1 MSTHALAMHRANASQ
16 PREANLLSRAVLA
29 MLIVFVAQLPSL
41 FVGQPAQAHSQVTGT
56 IPSNGQTV
64 AESPK
69 QVEVVFNE
77 TVIGAPDALKVF
89 NSETKRVDKANAKVV
104 NGNQL
109 VLDLD
114 QLSPGG
120 YVMTWRVVS
129 ADSHPVRGAVSFQVG
144 SGDVAETKA
153 LAERIFNADESSTG
167 AAVGYAVVRFL
178 AFAALAISLGLIVFV
193 ALTRSNDATLVRVVH
208 WALGILA
215 LAGIGELAFQ
225 GLLATDGGFASL
237 LSKDPWQAVFRSH
250 FGWLILI
257 RTVAAIL
264 SLAFIDDILRALT
277 KNARQESA
285 KSRTAPMWAVI
296 SVIAIAFVVTTMMAR
311 HAPSGRL
318 PAVGIVADV
327 VHIAASSLWLGG
339 LLALV
344 ITVLRTRGSQAQYDV
359 ERKTA
364 VLHHFSTLAT
374 ACVILIAVSGLV
386 QGWRQIGTFDA
397 LFDDTYGILVAI
409 KAVLFGLMIGFA
421 SFGRTRIRY
430 ELEKDGDVSALKS
443 VRIQTAFE
451 VFVAVAI
458 LCVTAVLVSAEPPK
472 QAANGG
478 IGFSTEVPVSNH
490 IAQIVVDPAVAGL
503 NTTHV
508 YVLSTAG
515 APQGVEQ
522 VTLRIALPQKGI
534 EQIELPLREITP
546 DHYVSDN
553 FSIPIADKWQ
563 ARVTVQSSPT
573 EVSGAEFE
581 MPIG

>member
-1 MSTHALAMHRANASQ
+1 M
-16 PREANLLSRAVLA
+16 
-29 MLIVFVAQLPSL
+29 
-41 FVGQPAQAHSQVTGT
+41 
-56 IPSNGQTV
+56 
-64 AESPK
+64 
-69 QVEVVFNE
+69 
-77 TVIGAPDALKVF
+77 
-89 NSETKRVDKANAKVV
+89 
-104 NGNQL
+104 
-109 VLDLD
+109 
-114 QLSPGG
+114 
-120 YVMTWRVVS
+120 
-129 ADSHPVRGAVSFQVG
+129 
-144 SGDVAETKA
+144 
-153 LAERIFNADESSTG
+153 
-167 AAVGYAVVRFL
+167 
-178 AFAALAISLGLIVFV
+178 
-193 ALTRSNDATLVRVVH
+193 
-208 WALGILA
+208 
-215 LAGIGELAFQ
+215 
-225 GLLATDGGFASL
+225 
-237 LSKDPWQAVFRSH
+237 
-250 FGWLILI
+250 
-257 RTVAAIL
+257 
-264 SLAFIDDILRALT
+264 
-277 KNARQESA
+277 
-285 KSRTAPMWAVI
+285 
-296 SVIAIAFVVTTMMAR
+296 
-311 HAPSGRL
+311 
-318 PAVGIVADV
+318 
-327 VHIAASSLWLGG
+327 
-339 LLALV
+339 
-344 ITVLRTRGSQAQYDV
+344 